1 MADQSDIELM
11 FSLKRGDRRALSV
24 LFERYERPLVHFLAQ
39 MLGNEAEAA
48 DLFQETFLRVLRAA
62 KTWEPKAAFST
73 WVYTIARNLALD
85 RLKKVHGLPT
95 VALEG
100 DEEDEGSLRET
111 LPAATADPG
120 DSAGIREL
128 ATVVRGA
135 LRQLP
140 PKKREVLFL
149 RVYQGL
155 PYEEIAR
162 IVNAP
167 LGTVKYRIHDAL
179 KSLAVIVNA
188 AVAPGPQGV

>member
-1 MADQSDIELM
+1 
-11 FSLKRGDRRALSV
+11 
-24 LFERYERPLVHFLAQ
+24 
-39 MLGNEAEAA
+39 
-48 DLFQETFLRVLRAA
+48 
-62 KTWEPKAAFST
+62 
-73 WVYTIARNLALD
+73 
-85 RLKKVHGLPT
+85 
-95 VALEG
+95 
-100 DEEDEGSLRET
+100 
-111 LPAATADPG
+111 
-120 DSAGIREL
+120 
-128 ATVVRGA
+128 VVRGA